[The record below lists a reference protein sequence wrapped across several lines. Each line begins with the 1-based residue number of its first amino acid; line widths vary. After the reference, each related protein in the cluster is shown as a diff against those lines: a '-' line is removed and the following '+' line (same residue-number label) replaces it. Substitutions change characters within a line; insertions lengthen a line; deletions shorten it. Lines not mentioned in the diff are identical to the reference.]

1 MKTTNY
7 EISKK
12 LREIGFDRESVH
24 GFIETKYGVFPE
36 FGDYKSYVPHCFCKS
51 YDLET
56 ILEALPNVIISNYG
70 KYKAP
75 WHLQIINKKHFRY
88 ENYGNEILTSVHRED
103 ENQES
108 LADTAARLLLK
119 LHAEGLVNFKS
130 EEICK

>member
-12 LREIGFDRESVH
+12 LKEIGFDGKSEHR
-24 GFIETKYGVFPE
+24 FIETKYGVFPV
-36 FGDYKSYVPHCFCKS
+36 FGDYKSDVPHCFYKS
-51 YDLET
+51 YDLAT
-56 ILEALPNVIISNYG
+56 ILEALPTRIELKSPRFYN
-70 KYKAP
+70 
-75 WHLQIINKKHFRY
+75 QIFSYTLFLNFFHKELYY
-88 ENYGNEILTSVHRED
+88 ENCGERMLRIKKED
-103 ENQES
+103 ES